1 MPAQTRGWINY
12 QEDDGTNV
20 TIKATSNTATYNG
33 QTVSKFPTS
42 GLFWPYQKRDLRHV
56 IGHDSAGKSA
66 TMTVTNEVTYAALL
80 IGTDTFT
87 NRDGTVFTISSKIG
101 EKSNARDAR

>member
-1 MPAQTRGWINY
+1 MPAITSGWINY

-20 TIKATSNTATYNG
+20 TIKATSVTAAFNG

-42 GLFWPYQKRDLRHV
+42 GLFWPYLRRDLRHV
-56 IGHDSAGKSA
+56 IGHSSTGRSAQ
-66 TMTVTNEVTYAALL
+66 MTVTDETAYAALL

-87 NRDGTVFTISSKIG
+87 DRNGTVYTISSKIG